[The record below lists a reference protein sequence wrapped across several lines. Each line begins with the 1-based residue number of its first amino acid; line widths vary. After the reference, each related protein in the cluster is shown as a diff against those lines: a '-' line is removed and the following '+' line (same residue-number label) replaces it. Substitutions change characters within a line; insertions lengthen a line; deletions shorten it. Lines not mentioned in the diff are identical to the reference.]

1 MGYIGVFICLGFFF
15 LNRLKDSRIYNP
27 LSIMSL
33 YWSILLLLCS
43 LNLTDSFETSDKAY
57 ALIIL
62 GVIFFAFGYLAS
74 NKYIFKLRSKS
85 ENYLYSNKFNNN
97 DFNKS
102 LFFILTVIA
111 LTSSIA
117 VFQSVL
123 VYFQSGYGLYD
134 IRYQFISEIYG
145 EGYADVLNVY
155 IVKPVGYIMTVY
167 SVTAIINKQKYA
179 YLQFLIA
186 VLLLT
191 LQIVNTGG
199 RLVMLFLLVSL
210 LFCVFLFREKL
221 HFSFRERTIFFLLIT
236 GVVGSLFYVSIVRE
250 SNLIENLYDYAV
262 SSITFLSICLKKYD
276 SGKLFAYT
284 YGYFS
289 WYGIFN
295 VPVNVMEFITRLDMS
310 TTVNNLIKFLSSPTM
325 VSDHI
330 LYNWFATAFFRFY
343 ADLNY
348 WGVIIN
354 SFIWGCI
361 CRYTYRN
368 WIKVQNFRNL
378 FVYVMV
384 TYGIVV
390 SCMTFVF
397 SDVSMVL
404 SIIYIYILTDEKL
417 NKNRK
422 TCQLTEEREK

>member
-1 MGYIGVFICLGFFF
+1 MGYIGVFICLSFFF

-33 YWSILLLLCS
+33 YWSVLLLMCS
-43 LNLTDSFETSDKAY
+43 LNLTNLFETSDKAY
-57 ALIIL
+57 TIIII
-62 GVIFFAFGYLAS
+62 GVIFFAFGYLVS
-74 NKYIFKLRSKS
+74 SKYIFKVRLKS
-85 ENYLYSNKFNNN
+85 EAYNNRYN
-97 DFNKS
+97 DSDFNKS

-117 VFQSVL
+117 VFQNVL

-145 EGYADVLNVY
+145 EGYADILNVY

-179 YLQFLIA
+179 YLQLLIA

-210 LFCVFLFREKL
+210 LFCVFLFRESL
-221 HFSFRERTIFFLLIT
+221 RFSFREKILFFLLIT
-236 GVVGSLFYVSIVRE
+236 GVVGSLFYVSFVRE

-276 SGKLFAYT
+276 NGNLFGYT

-289 WYGIFN
+289 WYGILN
-295 VPVNVMEFITRLDMS
+295 ILVNAIEFITRFDMS
-310 TTVNNLIKFLSSPTM
+310 ATVNNLIKFLSSPTM

-348 WGVIIN
+348 AGVIIN
-354 SFIWGCI
+354 SFVWGCI
-361 CRYTYRN
+361 SRYTYRS
-368 WIKVQNFRNL
+368 WIKKQNFRNL
-378 FVYVMV
+378 FIYVMI

-404 SIIYIYILTDEKL
+404 SIIYIYILTNEKL
-417 NKNRK
+417 NRK
-422 TCQLTEEREK
+422 QNNYQLIEEREK